1 MIENSFSIF
10 ESIDDVDSDFDYDDF
25 YIFDFYEIVVN
36 VFQRD
41 AKKHEFDIFK
51 RRFKKIKITKQ
62 INYIELICDRSITYK
77 KREDKKIKNVNT
89 IKIVCFWKMI
99 LKSLFDNERWKI
111 IVKIATHNH
120 SNIKTFMH
128 SMHRHNELIEKMFR
142 NIAIDIDSNMC
153 SQMFVCWN

>member
-1 MIENSFSIF
+1 MIENNFSIF
-10 ESIDDVDSDFDYDDF
+10 ESIDDVDFDFDYDDF

-41 AKKHEFDIFK
+41 VKKHEFDIFK

-62 INYIELICDRSITYK
+62 FNYIELICDRNITYK
-77 KREDKKIKNVNT
+77 KRENKKIKNVNI

-99 LKSLFDNERWKI
+99 LKSLFDNEKWKI
-111 IVKIATHNH
+111 IVKIATYNY
-120 SNIKTFMH
+120 SNIKTFTH
-128 SMHRHNELIEKMFR
+128 SIYRHNELIEKMFR

-153 SQMFVCWN
+153 SQMFVYWN

>member
-10 ESIDDVDSDFDYDDF
+10 ESIDDVDFDFDYDDF

-62 INYIELICDRSITYK
+62 FNYIELICDRNITYK
-77 KREDKKIKNVNT
+77 KRENKKIKNVNI
-89 IKIVCFWKMI
+89 IKIVCF
-99 LKSLFDNERWKI
+99 
-111 IVKIATHNH
+111 
-120 SNIKTFMH
+120 
-128 SMHRHNELIEKMFR
+128 
-142 NIAIDIDSNMC
+142 
-153 SQMFVCWN
+153 